1 MLTICSVIADVSG
14 SYGKSRVTPTRQTLD
29 YTVVWKVFVRIY
41 FVVKYFQVNNFMVY
55 PYPRKYFSDKIIA
68 I

>member
-14 SYGKSRVTPTRQTLD
+14 SYTKSRVTPTRQTLD

-41 FVVKYFQVNNFMVY
+41 FVVKYFQVNNFHGLSI
-55 PYPRKYFSDKIIA
+55 PTKIF
-68 I
+68 